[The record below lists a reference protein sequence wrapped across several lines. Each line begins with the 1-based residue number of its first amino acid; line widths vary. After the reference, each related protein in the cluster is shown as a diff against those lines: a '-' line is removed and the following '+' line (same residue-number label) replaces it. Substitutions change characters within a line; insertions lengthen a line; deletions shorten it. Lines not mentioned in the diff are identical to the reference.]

1 MEVGSKKG
9 AIEGR
14 AGVGLS
20 ARTQAAGI
28 VGACPRGAQVRV
40 VLADVGSAESRLGS
54 PFADLV
60 WILLLAAL
68 GPRRPGIA
76 REPGVGGW
84 GWLGEAGGTLDPV
97 PAWVR
102 GCGAQVTT
110 APRRP
115 YAALQ
120 PGEGAARTVLLQRP
134 ALAVLRGTVAAAG
147 PNVVSG

>member
-1 MEVGSKKG
+1 M
-9 AIEGR
+9 
-14 AGVGLS
+14 GLS

-28 VGACPRGAQVRV
+28 AGVWPRGAQVRV
-40 VLADVGSAESRLGS
+40 VLADVGSGEARAWVAL
-54 PFADLV
+54 ADPV

-68 GPRRPGIA
+68 GPRGPGIA

-84 GWLGEAGGTLDPV
+84 GWLGEAGGTQDPV
-97 PAWVR
+97 PAWGR
-102 GCGAQVTT
+102 ACGARVTT

>member
-1 MEVGSKKG
+1 MWVLVPGPRPQG
-9 AIEGR
+9 LWGR
-14 AGVGLS
+14 V
-20 ARTQAAGI
+20 
-28 VGACPRGAQVRV
+28 RGALRR
-40 VLADVGSAESRLGS
+40 AWCWRMWAARESGLGS

-97 PAWVR
+97 PAWVL
-102 GCGAQVTT
+102 GCGARVTT